1 MLVSRGNISHV
12 HDEPICGVE
21 DVQRC
26 LGLLRG
32 LSPPQGKGQG
42 GRCIQWH
49 VITTIKRAD
58 KAFGAEDILE
68 LSQIRTVHPPFP
80 AEKKEKEEKKE
91 AQANPNPAHQSELCA
106 ELDISHSGL
115 SEVEYPHAFPSP
127 PREISTS
134 QAFQSSASFFEQPR
148 SAHAPEDRAS
158 ESQLEDQKTWFYYL
172 AEIALRKVEIR
183 MSDTFQQRISR
194 SSNHDG
200 TSSSNSSGGEDS
212 VVSPTMDDL
221 LHMAN
226 EFELQL
232 ELWLSCLPLVLKFPN
247 DPALPCSDER
257 LQYLRQRYWWNLSR
271 VYRPF
276 IYYLIHHPPTH
287 SAHQQMLVYA
297 RKGLEIDIFFI
308 RSNVITHRHHGAW
321 LCLRALTSNS
331 VIILAARKARVIDP
345 MPLGWRDA
353 IRLAKNCLLFWES
366 EVRDAGKL
374 RDVVMRVEKGVE

>member
-1 MLVSRGNISHV
+1 MCIPRFLPRKKKRKKRPKLTLTH
-12 HDEPICGVE
+12 
-21 DVQRC
+21 QR
-26 LGLLRG
+26 
-32 LSPPQGKGQG
+32 
-42 GRCIQWH
+42 
-49 VITTIKRAD
+49 
-58 KAFGAEDILE
+58 
-68 LSQIRTVHPPFP
+68 
-80 AEKKEKEEKKE
+80 
-91 AQANPNPAHQSELCA
+91 ELCA

-127 PREISTS
+127 PRDISTS
-134 QAFQSSASFFEQPR
+134 QAFPSSNSFFEQPR
-148 SAHAPEDRAS
+148 SAQAPEDRAS

-183 MSDTFQQRISR
+183 MSDTISR
-194 SSNHDG
+194 ASSHDG

-212 VVSPTMDDL
+212 TIPPMMNYL
-221 LHMAN
+221 LHTAN

-321 LCLRALTSNS
+321 LCLRALTTNS
-331 VIILAARKARVIDP
+331 VIILAAKKAGVIDP
-345 MPLGWRDA
+345 MPVGWRDA

-374 RDVVMRVEKGVE
+374 REVVMTVEKDVE

>member
-1 MLVSRGNISHV
+1 MLVPRGNISHV
-12 HDEPICGVE
+12 HDEPIRRVE
-21 DVQRC
+21 DVQCC
-26 LGLLRG
+26 LCLLRG
-32 LSPPQGKGQG
+32 LSPSQGKGQG
-42 GRCIQWH
+42 GRCIEWH
-49 VITTIKRAD
+49 AIITIERAD
-58 KAFGAEDILE
+58 KTLRAANILE
-68 LSQIRTVHPPFP
+68 LSQIRTVC
-80 AEKKEKEEKKE
+80 ARSCQEKE
-91 AQANPNPAHQSELCA
+91 AQANPNLAPSSELCA

-134 QAFQSSASFFEQPR
+134 QAFQSSSSFFEQPR
-148 SAHAPEDRAS
+148 IAHTPESRAS

-183 MSDTFQQRISR
+183 MSDSFQQRISR
-194 SSNHDG
+194 SSNNLDG

-212 VVSPTMDDL
+212 AVSPTMDDL
-221 LHMAN
+221 LHTAN

-247 DPALPCSDER
+247 DPVLPCSDER

-287 SAHQQMLVYA
+287 PAHQQMLVYA
-297 RKGLEIDIFFI
+297 RKGLEIDIVFI

-345 MPLGWRDA
+345 MPVGWRDA